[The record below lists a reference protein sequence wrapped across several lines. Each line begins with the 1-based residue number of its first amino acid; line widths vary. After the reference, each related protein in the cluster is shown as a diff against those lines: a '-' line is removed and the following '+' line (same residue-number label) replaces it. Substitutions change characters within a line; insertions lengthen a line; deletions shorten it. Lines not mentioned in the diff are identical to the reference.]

1 MDAREVAL
9 SILLDM
15 EVSGTFS
22 STAITKA
29 LRQNQFEDKKERSFA
44 TRLAEGTTEY
54 RITLDYIIDCFSRT
68 EVKKCK
74 PLIRCLLRM
83 GTYQIMYMD
92 SVPDSAAC
100 NETVRLAKRHGFSA
114 LSGFL
119 NGVLRNIVRNK
130 EKISYPSEQEEPVR
144 YLSVRY
150 STPEWLVHKILNDYP
165 EQAVRILEAAFEERD
180 TTIRVNTCR
189 TSAEE
194 LRRMLEEKGIC
205 VSAGIYDDRALK
217 IRGYDFIRR
226 VPGYRQGLF
235 TVQDESS
242 MCAVRALDIRAGETV
257 LDVCAAPG
265 GKATAAAE
273 YLCGTGVVYA
283 MDKTEDKTALI
294 EENVE
299 RLGLENVRIRVHDA
313 TRMMDV
319 TDIPGHETA
328 FADVVIADLPCSG
341 LGIMGRKNDIKYR
354 MTEEQMRELSA
365 LQRQILSV
373 AHQYVRPKGRLLY
386 STCTINPEENEKN
399 AAWFLERHAEFRM
412 EQERL
417 FLPGADA
424 CDGFYYAVLTRA

>member
-15 EVSGTFS
+15 EVNGTFS
-22 STAITKA
+22 SAAITKA
-29 LRQNQFEDKKERSFA
+29 LRQNQFEDKTDRSFV

-54 RITLDYIIDCFSRT
+54 RITLDYIIDCFSKT

-83 GTYQIMYMD
+83 GTYQIMHMD
-92 SVPDSAAC
+92 GVPDSAAC
-100 NETVRLAKRHGFSA
+100 NETVRLAKKHGFSA
-114 LSGFL
+114 LSGFV
-119 NGVLRNIVRNK
+119 NGVLRNIARNK
-130 EKISYPSEQEEPVR
+130 TEISYPSEQEEPVR

-150 STPEWLVHKILNDYP
+150 SMPEWLVSKILNDYP
-165 EQAVRILEAAFEERD
+165 EQAAHILEGTFEERD

-189 TSAEE
+189 TSVEE
-194 LRRMLEEKGIC
+194 LRRMLEDKGIC
-205 VSAGIYDDRALK
+205 VSAGIYDDKALR

-242 MCAVRALDIRAGETV
+242 MCAVRALGIRPGETV

-265 GKATAAAE
+265 GKTTAAAE
-273 YLCGTGVVYA
+273 YLCRTGVVYA

-299 RLGLENVRIRVHDA
+299 RLGLENVKISVHDA
-313 TRMMDV
+313 TRVMD
-319 TDIPGHETA
+319 DLGQETA

-399 AAWFLERHAEFRM
+399 AAWFLERHPEFCM

-424 CDGFYYAVLTRA
+424 CDGFYYALFTRA

>member
-22 STAITKA
+22 SIAIAKA
-29 LRQNQFEDKKERSFA
+29 LRQNQFGDKADRSFA
-44 TRLAEGTTEY
+44 TRLAEGVTEY

-68 EVKKCK
+68 KVKKCK

-83 GTYQIMYMD
+83 GTYQIMYMN

-100 NETVRLAKRHGFSA
+100 NETVKLAKKHGFST
-114 LSGFL
+114 LSGFV
-119 NGVLRNIVRNK
+119 NGVLRSIAGNK
-130 EKISYPSEQEEPVR
+130 DEIQYPSEVQEPVR
-144 YLSVRY
+144 YLSVKY
-150 STPEWLVHKILNDYP
+150 SMPEWLVNKILTDYP
-165 EQAVRILEAAFEERD
+165 EQGVRILEGTFEERD
-180 TTIRVNTCR
+180 TTIRVNTCK

-194 LRRMLEEKGIC
+194 LRRMLEDKGIK
-205 VSAGIYDDRALK
+205 VSAGIYDDKALR
-217 IRGYDFIRR
+217 IHGYDFIRK

-242 MCAVRALDIRAGETV
+242 MCAVRALGIRPGETV

-265 GKATAAAE
+265 GKTTAAAE
-273 YLCGTGVVYA
+273 CLRQTGTVYA

-299 RLGLENVRIRVHDA
+299 RLGLLNVKISVHDA
-313 TRMMDV
+313 TQMLEDS
-319 TDIPGHETA
+319 GHETA
-328 FADVVIADLPCSG
+328 FADAVIADLPCSG

-354 MTEEQMRELSA
+354 VTEEQLHELSA

-373 AHQYVRPKGRLLY
+373 AHCYVRPKGRLLY
-386 STCTINPEENEKN
+386 STCTINPEENEEN
-399 AAWFLERHAEFRM
+399 AAWFLEQHPDFCM

-417 FLPGADA
+417 FLPGTDD
-424 CDGFYYAVLTRA
+424 CDGFYYALFTRNNI